1 MAFKPDDDGS
11 IELLKF
17 VDASAAIGA
26 GMLIGLQ
33 LEYLQ
38 AGSGGQVVIV
48 QLGMDTEQAQ
58 FLIDLLQTALLKAQQ
73 SPPDGTPR
81 H

>member
-1 MAFKPDDDGS
+1 MTFKANDDGS
-11 IELLKF
+11 IELLKLTN
-17 VDASAAIGA
+17 ASAAIGA
-26 GMLIGLQ
+26 GMTIGLQ

-38 AGSGGQVVIV
+38 AGSGEVAMI

-58 FLIDLLQTALLKAQQ
+58 SLIDLLQTALTEVRKP
-73 SPPDGTPR
+73 PPDGTAK